1 MRVIRIITMKSINI
15 TLNDNAYKTLKVLT
29 ESTKK
34 NQHDVINHMLE
45 HVNIDDCVK
54 ELKA

>member
-1 MRVIRIITMKSINI
+1 MKSINI